1 MNDVFT
7 RSVLAYVIVANDA
20 DDEAGIKNNKKH
32 SLLRGEIKNYNSLID
47 GRNFYNQ
54 PINDLIKQYHGVRK
68 ILTGQSDDYITGC
81 LLDYAYF
88 KGNQRLTAVDLNKQK
103 DLDADPRAIQQI
115 VFQGIVGQA
124 DNRKIRLY
132 TITEE

>member
-1 MNDVFT
+1 MQIWQNNMNDVFK

-20 DDEAGIKNNKKH
+20 DDEVGVKNNKKH
-32 SLLRGEIKNYNSLID
+32 SLLRGEVKDYNSLINW
-47 GRNFYNQ
+47 RNFYNQ

-88 KGNQRLTAVDLNKQK
+88 KGN
-103 DLDADPRAIQQI
+103 
-115 VFQGIVGQA
+115 
-124 DNRKIRLY
+124 
-132 TITEE
+132 